1 MQAEKRGRREP
12 KDKTLE
18 EAVQSVQPV
27 KVFLL
32 SEVNRVVKKIPTEG
46 IFHLPIKKM
55 CELYAEKCKSELKFP
70 TKENVYAEIFNT
82 KFNLSFTTS
91 KRNICNR
98 CDLLQT
104 SLKTGTDEQ
113 KRVELTVQL
122 ELHTPK
128 T

>member
-1 MQAEKRGRREP
+1 MKG
-12 KDKTLE
+12 K
-18 EAVQSVQPV
+18 
-27 KVFLL
+27 
-32 SEVNRVVKKIPTEG
+32 
-46 IFHLPIKKM
+46 
-55 CELYAEKCKSELKFP
+55 
-70 TKENVYAEIFNT
+70 VYAEILNT
-82 KFNLSFTTS
+82 KFNLSFTSS
-91 KRNICNR
+91 KWIICNR